1 MRGRGDVLEEGHNR
15 FLTLIVLKLAVVW
28 TATRIDYTELEKD
41 QGRVKTG
48 GNKTKQKKI
57 TTPIR
62 RKKVT
67 TLVYCTSFY
76 PSMHTRF

>member
-48 GNKTKQKKI
+48 GNKTKQKKNHH
-57 TTPIR
+57 TNQE
-62 RKKVT
+62 KKKSHHVSV
-67 TLVYCTSFY
+67 LYIIL
-76 PSMHTRF
+76 P

>member
-41 QGRVKTG
+41 NRRVFRESENRRKQ
-48 GNKTKQKKI
+48 NKTKKKS
-57 TTPIR
+57 PHQSGE
-62 RKKVT
+62 KK
-67 TLVYCTSFY
+67 S
-76 PSMHTRF
+76 PR

>member
-28 TATRIDYTELEKD
+28 TATRIDYTEVEKD

-48 GNKTKQKKI
+48 GNKTKQKKSPHQSGEKSHHVSVLYI
-57 TTPIR
+57 VLP
-62 RKKVT
+62 
-67 TLVYCTSFY
+67 
-76 PSMHTRF
+76 